1 MKIKKEFILFILFSL
16 LIFNSYNLL
25 YSQNFAY
32 NKTNIENA
40 YRYYNSK
47 NYRRAA
53 ELFEYEI
60 KNSPVLKI
68 EYFETLSNI
77 YMYQKDYSNMLK
89 TARSGILVNR
99 FSPRLYFQKGYA
111 LYQLEKTNEAIE
123 SLRRSVELNP
133 NDAYMNNYLGLL
145 YLYTEDYKLA
155 EASFLKANIYSPN
168 NVVYMI
174 NLAATYERNKNY
186 NSALQIYEDVYKLDK
201 NYKDVS
207 SSIARVKNLL
217 GFENQGNEENR
228 NTENNENIK
237 TYEYN
242 EDEEVKTYMTNT
254 VNN

>member
-1 MKIKKEFILFILFSL
+1 MKIKKEFILFILFFL
-16 LIFNSYNLL
+16 LIFNYSDLL
-25 YSQNFAY
+25 YPQNFAY

-60 KNSPVLKI
+60 NNSPVLKI

-77 YMYQKDYSNMLK
+77 YMYQEDYSNMLK
-89 TARSGILVNR
+89 TARNGILINR

-111 LYQLEKTNEAIE
+111 LYRLEKTNEAIE
-123 SLRRSVELNP
+123 SIRHSVELNP
-133 NDAYMNNYLGLL
+133 NDAYVNNFLGLL
-145 YLYTEDYKLA
+145 YLYTEDYRLA

-207 SSIARVKNLL
+207 SSIIRVKTLL
-217 GFENQGNEENR
+217 GFTDNKENR
-228 NTENNENIK
+228 NPENVENIK

-242 EDEEVKTYMTNT
+242 EDEEVKTYMTN
-254 VNN
+254 N

>member
-1 MKIKKEFILFILFSL
+1 MKIKKVSILFILFFL
-16 LIFNSYNLL
+16 LLMFNLL
-25 YSQNFAY
+25 YSQDFTY

-47 NYRRAA
+47 NYRKAA

-60 KNSPVLKI
+60 NNSPVLKI

-77 YMYQKDYSNMLK
+77 YMYQRDYSNMLK
-89 TARSGILVNR
+89 TARNGILINR
-99 FSPRLYFQKGYA
+99 FSPKLYFQKGYA
-111 LYQLEKTNEAIE
+111 LYRLEKTNEAIE
-123 SLRRSVELNP
+123 SIRRSVNLNP
-133 NDAYMNNYLGLL
+133 NDAYVNNFLGLL

-155 EASFLKANIYSPN
+155 ETSFLKANIYSPN

-174 NLAATYERNKNY
+174 NLAATYERDKNY

-207 SSIARVKNLL
+207 DSIVRVKTLL
-217 GFENQGNEENR
+217 GFINQEDEENKKAE
-228 NTENNENIK
+228 NTDNINK
-237 TYEYN
+237 TYEYS

-254 VNN
+254 ANN

>member
-1 MKIKKEFILFILFSL
+1 MKIKKEFILFFL
-16 LIFNSYNLL
+16 LIFNLL
-25 YSQNFAY
+25 YSQNFVY

-47 NYRRAA
+47 NYRKAA

-60 KNSPVLKI
+60 NNSPVLKI

-89 TARSGILVNR
+89 VARSGIIINR
-99 FSPRLYFQKGYA
+99 FSPKLYFQKGYA

-123 SLRRSVELNP
+123 SIRHSVYLNP
-133 NDAYMNNYLGLL
+133 NDAYVNNFLGLL

-168 NVVYMI
+168 NVVYMV
-174 NLAATYERNKNY
+174 NLAATYERNKDY
-186 NSALQIYEDVYKLDK
+186 NSALQIYEEVYKLDK

-207 SSIARVKNLL
+207 GSIARVKNLL
-217 GFENQGNEENR
+217 GFKIRENEKIENQ
-228 NTENNENIK
+228 NTVNTNS
-237 TYEYN
+237 YEYN
-242 EDEEVKTYMTNT
+242 EDEEVQPYMTNT

>member
-1 MKIKKEFILFILFSL
+1 MF
-16 LIFNSYNLL
+16 NLL
-25 YSQNFAY
+25 YSQDFKY

-47 NYRRAA
+47 NYRKAA

-60 KNSPVLKI
+60 NNSPVLKI

-77 YMYQKDYSNMLK
+77 YMYQRDYSNMLK
-89 TARSGILVNR
+89 TARNGILINR
-99 FSPRLYFQKGYA
+99 FSPKLYFQKGYA
-111 LYQLEKTNEAIE
+111 LYRLEKTNEAIE
-123 SLRRSVELNP
+123 SIRRSVNLNP
-133 NDAYMNNYLGLL
+133 NDAYVNNFLGLL

-155 EASFLKANIYSPN
+155 ETSFLKANIYSPN

-174 NLAATYERNKNY
+174 NLAATYERDKNY

-201 NYKDVS
+201 NYKNVS
-207 SSIARVKNLL
+207 DSIVRVKTLL
-217 GFENQGNEENR
+217 GFADNKENKNPENID
-228 NTENNENIK
+228 NIK

-254 VNN
+254 ANN